1 MARCRPHTY
10 LEKQRTGCLRQPRQG
25 TGKPL
30 EGPAVGT
37 TYKQAGVDIEAGD
50 AFVERIKP
58 YAARTVR
65 PEVVAGV
72 GGFGGLFALPP
83 GRYREPV
90 LVAGTDGVGTKLKV
104 AFQAG
109 RHGTVGIDL
118 VAMSVNDILTCG
130 AEPLFFLDYFATGRL
145 EVDAAAEVVKGI
157 AQGCE
162 QAGCTLLGGETAEMP
177 GFYARGEYDLA
188 GFCVGVVERSDII
201 DGRTVAPGDALIGL
215 PSSGLHS
222 NGYSLARKVLLEDA
236 KLALDAVP
244 EGLDRPLADALLE
257 PTRIYVKDA
266 LALMKAVKV
275 KGFAHITGSGLPGNL
290 PRCLPDGTRAVL
302 EEKAWKRPPIF
313 ELIQRLGRVER
324 KEMYDTFN
332 MGLGLIAVVAKADV
346 PAALEVLKARG
357 VEAAEV
363 GRVEAGQGEATVEL
377 TP

>member
-1 MARCRPHTY
+1 M
-10 LEKQRTGCLRQPRQG
+10 
-25 TGKPL
+25 
-30 EGPAVGT
+30 GT
-37 TYKQAGVDIEAGD
+37 TYKQSGVDIEAGD

-83 GRYREPV
+83 GKYREPV

-157 AQGCE
+157 ALGCE

-188 GFCVGVVERSDII
+188 GFCVGVVERSEII
-201 DGRTVAPGDALIGL
+201 DGKSVAPGDALIGMT
-215 PSSGLHS
+215 SSGLHS

-244 EGLDRPLADALLE
+244 EGWSRPLGDALLE

-266 LALMKAVKV
+266 LALTKAVKV
-275 KGFAHITGSGLPGNL
+275 KGFAHITGSGIPGNL

-302 EEKAWKRPPIF
+302 DEKTWKRPAIF
-313 ELIQRLGRVER
+313 ELIQKLGGVER
-324 KEMYDTFN
+324 QEMYDTFN
-332 MGLGLIAVVAKADV
+332 MGLGLIAVVAKEDV
-346 PAALEVLKARG
+346 ATALATLTARG
-357 VEAAEV
+357 VEASEV
-363 GRVEAGQGEATVEL
+363 GRVEAGQGEATAVIE
-377 TP
+377 P

>member
-1 MARCRPHTY
+1 MVAANATPAPHW
-10 LEKQRTGCLRQPRQG
+10 PRQG
-25 TGKPL
+25 RGLAGRSP
-30 EGPAVGT
+30 PVT

-90 LVAGTDGVGTKLKV
+90 LVAGTDGVGTKLRV
-104 AFQAG
+104 AFLAG

-130 AEPLFFLDYFATGRL
+130 AEPLFFLDYFATSRL

-162 QAGCTLLGGETAEMP
+162 QSGCTLLGGETAEMP

-188 GFCVGVVERSDII
+188 GFCVGVVERSEII
-201 DGRTVAPGDALIGL
+201 DGRTVAPGDVLIGL

-222 NGYSLARKVLLEDA
+222 NGYSLARKVLLEDR
-236 KLALDAVP
+236 KLALKETP

-257 PTRIYVKDA
+257 PTRIYVKDV
-266 LALMKAVKV
+266 LALTKAVKV
-275 KGFAHITGSGLPGNL
+275 KGMAHITGSGIPGNL

-302 EEKAWKRPPIF
+302 SEKAWSRPLIF
-313 ELIQRLGRVER
+313 DLIARLGGVSRE
-324 KEMYDTFN
+324 EMFSTFN
-332 MGLGLIAVVAKADV
+332 MGLGFIVVVAKEDV
-346 PAALEVLKARG
+346 AQALSVLSARG
-357 VEAAEV
+357 VTATEV
-363 GRVEAGQGEATVEL
+363 GRVEKGQGEAVAVIE
-377 TP
+377 P

>member
-10 LEKQRTGCLRQPRQG
+10 LEKQRTGCLQQPRQG

-58 YAARTVR
+58 YAARTMR

-346 PAALEVLKARG
+346 PAALAALKARG

-377 TP
+377 LP

>member
-1 MARCRPHTY
+1 M
-10 LEKQRTGCLRQPRQG
+10 
-25 TGKPL
+25 
-30 EGPAVGT
+30 GT
-37 TYKQAGVDIEAGD
+37 TYKDSGVDIEAGD
-50 AFVERIKP
+50 AFVDRIKP
-58 YAARTVR
+58 YAARTMR

-83 GRYREPV
+83 GKYREPV

-104 AFQAG
+104 AFAAG

-188 GFCVGVVERSDII
+188 GFCVGVVERSAII
-201 DGRTVAPGDALIGL
+201 DGKSIRPGDALIGL
-215 PSSGLHS
+215 TSSGLHS
-222 NGYSLARKVLLEDA
+222 NGYSLARKVLLENA
-236 KLALDAVP
+236 KLALDATP
-244 EGLDRPLADALLE
+244 EGLGRSLGDALLE

-266 LALMKAVKV
+266 LALTQAVKV
-275 KGFAHITGSGLPGNL
+275 KGMAHITGSGIPGNL

-302 EEKAWKRPPIF
+302 SEKSWVKPPIF
-313 ELIQRLGRVER
+313 DLIAKLGSVARD
-324 KEMYDTFN
+324 EMFSTFN
-332 MGLGLIAVVAKADV
+332 MGLGLIVVVAKEDV
-346 PAALEVLKARG
+346 ARALEVLRARG
-357 VEAAEV
+357 VEASEV
-363 GRVEAGQGEATVEL
+363 GRVEAGSGEAMAVIE
-377 TP
+377 P